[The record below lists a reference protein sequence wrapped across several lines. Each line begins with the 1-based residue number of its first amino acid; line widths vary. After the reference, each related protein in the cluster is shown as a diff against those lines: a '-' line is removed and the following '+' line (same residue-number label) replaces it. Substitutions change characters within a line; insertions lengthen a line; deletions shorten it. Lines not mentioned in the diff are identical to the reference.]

1 MAFDNVQYGPGLA
14 YFPAASLSYG
24 ESCHM
29 NFGSAPFKYP
39 FDKQRKK
46 KQEKEKKKVKTS
58 FRESVLQFRKI
69 MVGPPDW
76 HKFFKKSTQNN
87 ATLSVCDAS
96 LARSTSFLHNSI
108 GFR

>member
-1 MAFDNVQYGPGLA
+1 
-14 YFPAASLSYG
+14 
-24 ESCHM
+24 M

-39 FDKQRKK
+39 FDKQRKKQNKKNKPKKK

-76 HKFFKKSTQNN
+76 HKFFKKPTQNN

-96 LARSTSFLHNSI
+96 LVRSTSFLHNSTGI
-108 GFR
+108 Q